1 MESDAALPRADAW
14 SGSTAIGF
22 LDNTPDGTAFA
33 RNFHAEYFLNHQI
46 SVGPLAQLA
55 VTEDLFQFGLSG
67 QAKYWL
73 DLPGFDNIHLLAQLH
88 QCRHGARDG
97 RQRDVGV
104 DLRRSN
110 LTPLAEAIGTMPV
123 VNARLLHFTHSSLS
137 CHVVDVTHWRDP
149 VDWSTLSVRVFETAT
164 C

>member
-73 DLPGFDNIHLLAQLH
+73 DLPGFDKRLKMNLQGGLGFLHADIQRSDTSFLIPISAGLDFSLNQQVRLTSTFLLNFTSV
-88 QCRHGARDG
+88 DMG
-97 RQRDVGV
+97 RGTDANVMSGLTFGV
-104 DLRRSN
+104 R
-110 LTPLAEAIGTMPV
+110 I
-123 VNARLLHFTHSSLS
+123 
-137 CHVVDVTHWRDP
+137 
-149 VDWSTLSVRVFETAT
+149 
-164 C
+164 